1 MTRSNSRSR
10 ISLPSNEVKEKEEC
24 STCSDG
30 STESKSQTQ
39 NNKKKRK
46 RKKKKK
52 RRRDKRRNSN
62 VSERDENKNSP
73 PAAAAAAV
81 TATNMKLIDD
91 IIKDAT
97 ETIQNNNEKLLDG
110 SHPDLPKIV
119 RLHRERRTKEDACLI
134 CLDNGINDNKPIEM
148 FSSCCGQ
155 AYHIQCYYNQ
165 IQSTNTVSSESCGVC
180 RTKLPELVLKTKTRK
195 SEKRENQGNGGG
207 SSTTT
212 ISTTSAI

>member
-62 VSERDENKNSP
+62 VSERDENTNSLAAE
-73 PAAAAAAV
+73 AAA

-134 CLDNGINDNKPIEM
+134 CLDNGSNDNKPIEM

>member
-1 MTRSNSRSR
+1 MTRSNNKKRQ
-10 ISLPSNEVKEKEEC
+10 SLSSKEEKEKEDC

-30 STESKSQTQ
+30 STESKSHTQ

-62 VSERDENKNSP
+62 VSEIDEDKDS

-155 AYHIQCYYNQ
+155 AYHLSLIH
-165 IQSTNTVSSESCGVC
+165 I
-180 RTKLPELVLKTKTRK
+180 
-195 SEKRENQGNGGG
+195 
-207 SSTTT
+207 
-212 ISTTSAI
+212 